1 MDIDKALN
9 SFKGALNIKNIPNP
23 FVNLNL
29 KSKQN
34 LLNVKAIK
42 KNSLKNKFKKLA
54 GDEGGKKKKN
64 SEQTKKSSNPKKQ
77 KKETKEEKEN
87 FDDLFDSDNEEDE
100 FDLDDIGEEDGG
112 EDNEDDD
119 LLDDMDPDMEGED
132 MEDDDEDF
140 DDDDFGDD
148 DDDFGDDDDDFGDDE
163 PASKGGGGGGDDTT
177 TVLLDR
183 LDVLESKLSKADV
196 TISMLK
202 KENDEV
208 ADKVKKLDETTIQF
222 LSLYEVISDQVNPFV
237 GEAGMSSAVTE
248 RFDQIEARIGFLEDT
263 AAVIKN
269 IEARIETIQG
279 QDGSG
284 SLDTIKEMV
293 DNLSHKING
302 MEDHVNEGGN
312 SAEFELKF
320 NNIFQRLTELGME
333 EDEIKKE
340 FKSFKDVI
348 DELKDLK
355 TQTAISERVALENAV
370 IPEVPQKQ
378 AKTEVERVENDPV
391 KSLVLIRWVEF
402 LLERV
407 GRNNLL
413 EALNYYVHIGWVAKE
428 LRNQAM
434 EYATGMDYYKDKAEW
449 RLAPEDHKK
458 SLLFIEMIRGNE
470 VDMITVNL
478 VEQEVL
484 KLKNLMGGDYGI

>member
-9 SFKGALNIKNIPNP
+9 SFKGALNIKNLSNP

-54 GDEGGKKKKN
+54 GDEGGKEKKK
-64 SEQTKKSSNPKKQ
+64 SEQTKKSSKPKKQ
-77 KKETKEEKEN
+77 EKEKEKEN
-87 FDDLFDSDNEEDE
+87 FDDLFDLDEGKDE
-100 FDLDDIGEEDGG
+100 FDLDDIGEGAGD
-112 EDNEDDD
+112 DDD
-119 LLDDMDPDMEGED
+119 LLDNMDPDMEGED
-132 MEDDDEDF
+132 MADDDDDF

-148 DDDFGDDDDDFGDDE
+148 DDDFDDDDFGDDDDDE

-302 MEDHVNEGGN
+302 MEEHVNEGGN
-312 SAEFELKF
+312 SEEFELKF

-340 FKSFKDVI
+340 FKSFKDVV

-355 TQTAISERVALENAV
+355 TQTSTSERVAVENAA

-378 AKTEVERVENDPV
+378 AKTEFEQVERVENDPV